1 MLGVARREAEALDPH
16 FGPPSSLCGLELL
29 PESAWGWPGRSTWAS
44 GRSRETD
51 LYQRERSV
59 RRSPRVPAA
68 VRVSFPASRSMQLSG
83 ALAALCGV
91 LLCAPGLFAA
101 SGESPAPLFGPHPSS
116 ARRSEVLS
124 GALPPPLLLTNL
136 SKASGIRSG
145 AAPRLQRR
153 TDDLSLCALCAGTLG
168 Q

>member
-16 FGPPSSLCGLELL
+16 FGPPSSLCGLGA
-29 PESAWGWPGRSTWAS
+29 PP
-44 GRSRETD
+44 
-51 LYQRERSV
+51 SV
-59 RRSPRVPAA
+59 RLGLAWAEHVGQWAEPRARFIPAREKRSQEPAGPSTSARLFSRVL
-68 VRVSFPASRSMQLSG
+68 RSMQLSG

-101 SGESPAPLFGPHPSS
+101 SGESPAPPFGPRPSS

-136 SKASGIRSG
+136 SKA
-145 AAPRLQRR
+145 
-153 TDDLSLCALCAGTLG
+153 
-168 Q
+168 